1 MPNLPNGKP
10 KKSAGKIAG
19 LVLAAVTIYNGLAG
33 VLPANK
39 AVNSVFV
46 GIAAAVGAWMDP
58 RRKK

>member
-1 MPNLPNGKP
+1 VGKLPNGKP

-19 LVLAAVTIYNGLAG
+19 VVLAAVTIYNGIAG

-39 AVNSVFV
+39 TVNSILI
-46 GIAAAVGAWMDP
+46 GLTAAVGAWLDP